1 MLVKNKRQKII
12 IIWEGL
18 LFLKSLPP
26 FICRKNTFFFNV
38 HTCKYR
44 LYRRST
50 NKSVERQLLIVLNP
64 FKDTRAYLHVVF
76 SSVHF
81 G

>member
-1 MLVKNKRQKII
+1 MLVKNKGQKNHHNM
-12 IIWEGL
+12 GRFT
-18 LFLKSLPP
+18 FLKVFLLS
-26 FICRKNTFFFNV
+26 FVENTIFFNV

-64 FKDTRAYLHVVF
+64 FKDTPAYLHVVF

>member
-1 MLVKNKRQKII
+1 MGRFT
-12 IIWEGL
+12 
-18 LFLKSLPP
+18 FLKVFLLS
-26 FICRKNTFFFNV
+26 FVEYIKKFNV
-38 HTCKYR
+38 HKYR

>member
-1 MLVKNKRQKII
+1 MSVKNKRQKII

-18 LFLKSLPP
+18 LFLKVFLLS
-26 FICRKNTFFFNV
+26 FVENTNFFNV

>member
-1 MLVKNKRQKII
+1 MER
-12 IIWEGL
+12 
-18 LFLKSLPP
+18 FTFFKSLPP
-26 FICRKNTFFFNV
+26 FICRKYNFFNV

-64 FKDTRAYLHVVF
+64 FKDTPAYFHVVF